1 MTKLIIA
8 IDAGASGGYA
18 IGTLPYTSLRL
29 ANWTGEA
36 DFLDELE
43 GLQSA
48 DLPLEAWLEE
58 VPPYVG
64 RKIPASAS
72 FKLGKNYGFI
82 MGAIQGRGIPLNLVR
97 PAEWQ
102 KGLTGVRQRKGGDKK
117 RCLRDHAFRL
127 YPATDRK
134 ITLKTADAVLVF
146 HYARTKTKT
155 G

>member
-1 MTKLIIA
+1 MKLIIA

-18 IGTLPYTSLRL
+18 IGTIPYADSLRL
-29 ANWTGEA
+29 ENWTGEA

-43 GLQSA
+43 GLRDS
-48 DLPLEAWLEE
+48 DLPVEAWLEE
-58 VPPYVG
+58 VPPFVG
-64 RKIPASAS
+64 RKIPASSS
-72 FKLGKNYGFI
+72 FKLGNNYGWI
-82 MGAIQGRGIPLNLVR
+82 RGAIQGRGIPLNLVR

-102 KGLTGVRQRKGGDKK
+102 KGLTGVKQRKGGDKK

-146 HYARTKTKT
+146 HYARTQNP
-155 G
+155 